1 MGSLREGLKAL
12 ARGLALIPIAPMLLS
27 FWIRTALVGR
37 DRAFQASCQTLSL
50 IPGLTGQYL
59 RRAFLGCVLDRCH
72 PSATIEFGVLF
83 SKVAAQIDENVYIG
97 SRCHIGLVH
106 LERNVLLGPGVQVIS
121 GAHTHGTG
129 DLETPIRDQALETT
143 LVRIGAGSWI
153 GSAAVVMADV
163 GCDTVVGAG
172 AVVARPLPDRVIAVG
187 VPARVIRSRTDPAK
201 GTCS

>member
-1 MGSLREGLKAL
+1 
-12 ARGLALIPIAPMLLS
+12 MLLS

-97 SRCHIGLVH
+97 FRAATSAWYTSSGMCCLAPASR
-106 LERNVLLGPGVQVIS
+106 
-121 GAHTHGTG
+121 
-129 DLETPIRDQALETT
+129 
-143 LVRIGAGSWI
+143 
-153 GSAAVVMADV
+153 
-163 GCDTVVGAG
+163 
-172 AVVARPLPDRVIAVG
+172 
-187 VPARVIRSRTDPAK
+187 
-201 GTCS
+201 